1 MQLQDKIAIITG
13 ASSGLGAEFSR
24 RLIEKGAIVYGIAR
38 RVDRLH
44 EIHADLGDRFIPV
57 IMDLTDET
65 TVRNWAKST
74 FSDGNVTPDILVNN
88 AGLGHFGEIDQ
99 IPSQK
104 WHEMVNINLNAV
116 FYMTSS
122 VVPYLKKNESVTHII
137 NVASIAG
144 KLGNARLSGYNATK
158 FAIGGFS
165 DALMKELREFGIK
178 VTCLYPGSIATEF
191 FKNSGSELHPN
202 MMASNDVATVLL
214 NVLEMP
220 DNFLI
225 DEVVMRPLFPK
236 SVKL

>member
-13 ASSGLGAEFSR
+13 ASSGLGADFSR
-24 RLIEKGAIVYGIAR
+24 RLIEKGATVYGIAR
-38 RVDRLH
+38 RADRLK
-44 EIHADLGDRFIPV
+44 EILAELGNRFIPV
-57 IMDLTDET
+57 TMDLTDET
-65 TVRNWAKST
+65 VVRDWAKSA
-74 FSDGNVTPDILVNN
+74 FDDGEVTPDILVNN
-88 AGLGHFGEIDQ
+88 AGLGLFGAIDQ
-99 IPSQK
+99 LPSEQ
-104 WHEMVNINLNAV
+104 WHTMVNINLNAV

-122 VVPYLKKNESVTHII
+122 IVPYLKNNKDVTHII

-191 FKNSGSELHPN
+191 FKNSGSSIHPN

>member
-13 ASSGLGAEFSR
+13 ASSGLGADFSR
-24 RLIEKGAIVYGIAR
+24 RLIEKGATIYGIAR
-38 RVDRLH
+38 RADRLK
-44 EIHADLGDRFIPV
+44 EILAELGNRFIPV
-57 IMDLTDET
+57 TMDLTDET
-65 TVRNWAKST
+65 AVRDWAKSA
-74 FSDGNVTPDILVNN
+74 FDDGEVTPDILVNN
-88 AGLGHFGEIDQ
+88 AGLGLFGAIDQ
-99 IPSQK
+99 LPSEQ
-104 WHEMVNINLNAV
+104 WHTMVNINLNAV

-122 VVPYLKKNESVTHII
+122 IVPYLKNNKDVTHII

-191 FKNSGSELHPN
+191 FKNSGNELHPN

-236 SVKL
+236 PVKL